1 MNFLQQLTADSAL
14 LPALALVFAG
24 GLLSGF
30 SPCTMPTALL
40 VVGYVGGQTD
50 NRKRSFRISMAF
62 ILGISLSLAVLGL
75 AASLAGRLFLNTRL
89 FNVVAAFVVLAMG
102 LSLLGLFNFDVP
114 VFGVSRLKKGGG
126 VLKAFLL
133 GIPFGL
139 AASPCTAP
147 LMITVLA
154 FVATRGNPAL
164 GFVIMFVYAFARSL
178 PLLAVGTFSGLLQ
191 RFQGISA
198 WSGRIEK
205 ASGVLLIFLGL
216 YLLW

>member
-14 LPALALVFAG
+14 LPALVLVFAG

-50 NRKRSFRISMAF
+50 NRKRSFRISLAF
-62 ILGISLSLAVLGL
+62 TLGISLSLAVLGL

-89 FNVVAAFVVLAMG
+89 FNIMAAFVVLAMG
-102 LSLLGLFNFDVP
+102 LSLLGLFHFDVP
-114 VFGVSRLKKGGG
+114 VFGVSHLKKGGG
-126 VLKAFLL
+126 ILKAFLL
-133 GIPFGL
+133 GIPFGV

-154 FVATRGNPAL
+154 FVATRSNPAL

-191 RFQGISA
+191 RFQGIA
-198 WSGRIEK
+198 VWSERIEK
-205 ASGVLLIFLGL
+205 ASGILLIFLGL

>member
-1 MNFLQQLTADSAL
+1 MNRRFCFYVRLPEKSFFIRIVCGGGIFTVSAISRQRCC
-14 LPALALVFAG
+14 AG
-24 GLLSGF
+24 SG
-30 SPCTMPTALL
+30 
-40 VVGYVGGQTD
+40 
-50 NRKRSFRISMAF
+50 
-62 ILGISLSLAVLGL
+62 GIS
-75 AASLAGRLFLNTRL
+75 GRKIVCKYPSFTI
-89 FNVVAAFVVLAMG
+89 VAAFIVLAMG
-102 LSLLGLFNFDVP
+102 ISLLGLYTFELPMPKRFRPD
-114 VFGVSRLKKGGG
+114 KGGG
-126 VLKAFLL
+126 PLKAFVL

-154 FVATRGNPAL
+154 FVATRGNPSF
-164 GFVIMFVYAFARSL
+164 GFIMLFVYAFARSL

-191 RFQGISA
+191 RLQWIAA